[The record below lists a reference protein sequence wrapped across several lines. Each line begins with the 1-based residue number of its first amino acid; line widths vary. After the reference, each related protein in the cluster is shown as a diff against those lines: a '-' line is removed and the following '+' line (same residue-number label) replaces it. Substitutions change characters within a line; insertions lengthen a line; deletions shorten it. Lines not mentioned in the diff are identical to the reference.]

1 RIAERLAVLSLTP
14 ALQGDA
20 GIERCLLRRLVPQA
34 DTPGA
39 LLHVFGLGQ
48 RRQPLWDV
56 AEERVHLGAGLLLT
70 AFDRLPVLLDL
81 LHGRALLIAKDV
93 RVAADDL
100 GRNVGDDV
108 AQRERA

>member
-1 RIAERLAVLSLTP
+1 M
-14 ALQGDA
+14 
-20 GIERCLLRRLVPQA
+20 
-34 DTPGA
+34 
-39 LLHVFGLGQ
+39 
-48 RRQPLWDV
+48 
-56 AEERVHLGAGLLLT
+56 HLGAALLLT

-108 AQRERA
+108 AQRERAPFGRNLRLENDLQQQVAQLFL

>member
-1 RIAERLAVLSLTP
+1 STGMALKRCAARACFELVVGLTQRTLGIQADTARLVHQHEQRIAERLAVLSLTP

-56 AEERVHLGAGLLLT
+56 AEERVHLGAALLL
-70 AFDRLPVLLDL
+70 
-81 LHGRALLIAKDV
+81 
-93 RVAADDL
+93 
-100 GRNVGDDV
+100 
-108 AQRERA
+108 